1 MTRKVEATNIRVSYN
16 EFEALQDI
24 NFTLENGKV
33 YGLIGRNGAGKTSLL
48 SVLAAYRK
56 ATSGE
61 MKIDGVNIF
70 ENEKAMAQV
79 TFVHQTD
86 YKDNH
91 DTITKYFDLAERFR
105 PTFDRKYA
113 EQLVQ
118 LFHLPTNKALRKLS
132 AGMQSAFNV
141 TIGLASRTPVTIF
154 DEAYQGMDAPTR
166 EIFYNEVLEEQARNP
181 RIFILSTHLISEMEY
196 LFDEV
201 LIIHQGTLLL
211 QEEVDTL
218 LERGYSVTGPTS
230 DVIEVV
236 AGLHVLN
243 EEQLGGT
250 KSMMLYGELTEEK
263 ADEINRKDLEIGNVS
278 LHELFIHLTKEGM

>member
-1 MTRKVEATNIRVSYN
+1 MTRKVEAQNIRVTYN
-16 EFEALQDI
+16 EFEALRDI
-24 NFTLENGKV
+24 NFVLESGKI

-48 SVLAAYRK
+48 SILAAYRK

-61 MKIDGVNIF
+61 MKIDGENIF

-86 YKDNH
+86 YKDNY
-91 DTITKYFDLAERFR
+91 DTINKYFDLAERYR

-113 EQLVQ
+113 EQLVKA
-118 LFHLPTNKALRKLS
+118 FHLPTNKPLRKLS

-166 EIFYNEVLEEQARNP
+166 EIFYNEILKEQARYP

-218 LERGYSVTGPTS
+218 LERGYSVTGPSS

-263 ADEINRKDLEIGNVS
+263 EDEIKRKDLEIGNVS

>member
-118 LFHLPTNKALRKLS
+118 LFHLPTNKPLRKLS

>member
-61 MKIDGVNIF
+61 MKIDGENIF

-86 YKDNH
+86 YKDNY

-118 LFHLPTNKALRKLS
+118 LFHLPTNKPLRKLS

-218 LERGYSVTGPTS
+218 LERGFSVTGPTS

>member
-16 EFEALQDI
+16 DFEALQDI

-118 LFHLPTNKALRKLS
+118 LFHLPTNKPLRKLS

>member
-1 MTRKVEATNIRVSYN
+1 MTRKVEASNISVSYN
-16 EFEALQDI
+16 EFEALLDI
-24 NFTLENGKV
+24 NFTLENGKI
-33 YGLIGRNGAGKTSLL
+33 YGMIGRNGAGKTSLL
-48 SVLAAYRK
+48 SVIAAYRK

-61 MKIDGVNIF
+61 MKIDGENIF
-70 ENEKAMAQV
+70 ENENAMSQV
-79 TFVHQTD
+79 MFVHQTD
-86 YKDNH
+86 YKDHH
-91 DTITKYFDLAERFR
+91 DTISKYFDLAERYR

-118 LFHLPTNKALRKLS
+118 LFHLPTNKPLRKLS

-141 TIGLASRTPVTIF
+141 TIGLASKTPITIF

-201 LIIHQGTLLL
+201 LIIHQGTLIL

-230 DVIEVV
+230 DVVEVV

-250 KSMMLYGELTEEK
+250 KSMMLYGELTKEK
-263 ADEINRKDLEIGNVS
+263 EDEIKRKELEIGNVS
-278 LHELFIHLTKEGM
+278 LHELFIHLTKEGE